1 MALALYYTSSCA
13 GILNFGLRM
22 FSETEARMTSA
33 ERIYEYV
40 MELDTEAALITNTKL
55 PKGGSGE
62 IIFENVAVRYRPE
75 TPLVLKG
82 VSMVVPGGTK
92 VGICGRTGCGK
103 STLLNVLFRIIDIA
117 GE

>member
-1 MALALYYTSSCA
+1 
-13 GILNFGLRM
+13 
-22 FSETEARMTSA
+22 MTSA

-82 VSMVVPGGTK
+82 VSMVVEGGTK

-103 STLLNVLFRIIDIA
+103 STLLSVLFRLTDIA
-117 GE
+117 GKCGEGKVLVDGLSIAELGLRDLRRAL